1 MGVYLKP
8 KLLLD
13 RRVTKL
19 WVGRYIFWAKFGQ
32 ACLFA
37 KHAGRMR
44 RLQLSLLLRDSCLGA
59 FQKGVNRFH
68 MVRLR
73 MANSL
78 ERRRLIEQLIQ
89 MWHFG
94 WRALTAWLERTA

>member
-19 WVGRYIFWAKFGQ
+19 WVGRYLDCAKFGQ

-37 KHAGRMR
+37 KHAALMG
-44 RLQLSLLLRDSCLGA
+44 DYCLTARGNYLDA
-59 FQKGVNRFH
+59 FQKTRAPLPCGLARHDKQLGKPPTCRAAHLESRFG
-68 MVRLR
+68 
-73 MANSL
+73 S
-78 ERRRLIEQLIQ
+78 
-89 MWHFG
+89 
-94 WRALTAWLERTA
+94 RALAA